1 MLPTEIQRIVLLI
14 GMAAVGYLLILAWN
28 DDYGQGVNVDT
39 YSSELELSGVDGGS
53 STAPD
58 VAAQAPG
65 AINTAS
71 DSDVPDD
78 SLLAPPSANEPATSA
93 PEPVAQIDQSR
104 LIKVTTPVLEV
115 WIDRLGGDVVRVQLP
130 KFPLTIDRPDVHY
143 QLLDN
148 SRGRTYVAQ
157 SGLIGRDGIDK
168 GTSRPLYTSSQS
180 EYSLTDTG
188 GSLEVAL
195 RASKGGLD
203 VVKTFRFAPDDYL
216 VGLSYDVANNSAETK
231 QAALFA
237 QLKRDRSEPR
247 GQETTALGPRPYLG
261 GALTTAE
268 SRYEKIDF
276 DDLDDE
282 GDFRQSV
289 QGGWIAFLQHYFLS
303 AWVAEPDVTNRF
315 YGQRRNDGTYVF
327 GFVAPAQDIQPGQSV
342 SWQTGLYAGPKDQE
356 RLEEIAPNLNLTV
369 DYGFLWWLA
378 VPLFKV
384 LKWLH
389 DLAGNWGVA
398 IILLTILVKAVLW
411 PLSAKAYKS
420 MANMRRVAPQMKRL
434 QERHAGDRQKLS
446 GEMMKLYQKEGVNP
460 LGGCLPMLLPMP
472 IFLALYWVLFESVE
486 LRQAPLIL
494 WIQDLSV
501 MDPFFVLPLLM
512 GASMYLQQL
521 LSPAMGDPMQ
531 VKMMRLMP
539 VMFTVLFLFFPAGL
553 VLYWLV
559 NNVISIAQQYWV
571 IRKTEAAEP
580 AKA

>member
-14 GMAAVGYLLILAWN
+14 GLAAVGYLLILAWN
-28 DDYGQGVNVDT
+28 NDYGQSVNADA
-39 YSSELELSGVDGGS
+39 YSSELELSGAAAGV
-53 STAPD
+53 APV
-58 VAAQAPG
+58 VAAQTPG
-65 AINTAS
+65 SVPSST
-71 DSDVPDD
+71 DVPDD
-78 SLLAPPSANEPATSA
+78 SLLAPPATTEPAPSANTPAPA
-93 PEPVAQIDQSR
+93 VDQGR
-104 LIKVTTPVLEV
+104 LIQVTTPVLEV
-115 WIDRLGGDVVRVQLP
+115 WIDKLGGDLVRVQLP

-168 GTSRPLYTSSQS
+168 GASRPLYSSAQS
-180 EYSLTDTG
+180 EYSLSES
-188 GSLEVAL
+188 GSELLVTL
-195 RASKGGLD
+195 NASKDGLN
-203 VVKTFRFAPDDYL
+203 VVKQFRFVPDDYL
-216 VGLSYDVANNSAETK
+216 VELSYEVNNASGETK

-268 SRYEKIDF
+268 SRYEKIEF

-282 GDFRQSV
+282 GDYRESV
-289 QGGWIAFLQHYFLS
+289 SGGWVAFLQHYFLT
-303 AWVAEPDVTNRF
+303 AWVGESQATNRY

-327 GFVAPAQDIQPGQSV
+327 GFVAPAQDIAPGTSAT
-342 SWQTGLYAGPKDQE
+342 WTAGFYAGPKDQE
-356 RLEEIAPNLNLTV
+356 RLEQIAPNLNLTV

-384 LKWLH
+384 LKWFH
-389 DLAGNWGVA
+389 DLVGNWGVA
-398 IILLTILVKAVLW
+398 IILLTVLVKALLW

-446 GEMMKLYQKEGVNP
+446 AEMMKLYQKEGVNP

-472 IFLALYWVLFESVE
+472 IFLALYWVLFESFE
-486 LRQAPLIL
+486 LRQAPFML
-494 WIQDLSV
+494 WINDLSV

-571 IRKTEAAEP
+571 IKKTEAAEP